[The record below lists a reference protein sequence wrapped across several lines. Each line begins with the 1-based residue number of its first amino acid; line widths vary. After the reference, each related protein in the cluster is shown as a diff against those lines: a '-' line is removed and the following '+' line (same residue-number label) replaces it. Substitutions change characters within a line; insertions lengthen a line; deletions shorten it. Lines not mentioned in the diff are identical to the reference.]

1 MHATSSRSGH
11 KLKLWVILGS
21 THRLTGRHKPHDSVY
36 IINHRGVIVDRYDK
50 MFCSGDRKRR
60 TGDLAHYS
68 PGNHFTVFTLGGGIR
83 CGVLICYDYAF
94 PELYREYKRRG
105 VQLMFHSYHAGHA
118 SPKRVKTMQ
127 GEVGTRFCRL
137 NRGSS
142 FSEIRMRSTMQASA
156 GSNHI
161 WISSNTSARESCFP
175 SFFLR
180 PDGIITGLLR
190 RNTAGTLTS
199 AVNTNERVS
208 GRELLWKEIPAA
220 PPPRPTPPAAKPL
233 HRVKY
238 TPSPD
243 HPWRSCNWRGPSR
256 SAARPRI
263 SRSIGVPSGSGPPPA
278 QERRLRLRRAS
289 LRPESERLKLD
300 TKEPNSTA

>member
-1 MHATSSRSGH
+1 
-11 KLKLWVILGS
+11 
-21 THRLTGRHKPHDSVY
+21 
-36 IINHRGVIVDRYDK
+36 
-50 MFCSGDRKRR
+50 
-60 TGDLAHYS
+60 
-68 PGNHFTVFTLGGGIR
+68 
-83 CGVLICYDYAF
+83 
-94 PELYREYKRRG
+94 
-105 VQLMFHSYHAGHA
+105 MFHSYHAGHA
-118 SPKRVKTMQ
+118 SPKPVKTMQ

-180 PDGIITGLLR
+180 ADGIITGLLR

-263 SRSIGVPSGSGPPPA
+263 SRSIGVLSGSGPPPRPSA
-278 QERRLRLRRAS
+278 SPTAPQGFAPAGTRKIKTRHKRTKFDSMKRGHFKRAMTS
-289 LRPESERLKLD
+289 
-300 TKEPNSTA
+300 